1 MLSSGVETQPVPL
14 DSSMSAVVQELYADL
29 PVSVSKELHAD
40 HEPSVI
46 PDVKPAASCSPVSES
61 RAVPLELQ
69 RTRSES
75 CEETPAALDHGAE
88 PRRCGLVDSTARG
101 SLASG
106 ILDREEKTKSS
117 ELKVFRDEGDQEEV
131 VREPCEGAKEDP
143 HQHSTAAEE
152 KISPS
157 QEGLL
162 MQSSKERLCM
172 DLPEDC
178 LRSKEGIVQ
187 VTTGTLLKSTEE
199 VQGMKDSG
207 TKTNNNGHQKGNV
220 SKVLSAGCIDY
231 PEVDKIMTSGDV
243 SEISTLN
250 SLEPL
255 TNFVDPGLTEATL
268 KNKECEELKTCL
280 SWLSLLPGNSAISK
294 VDNGKEELRKSN
306 SVCEADDNHQ
316 HRSERHSSTQDHPKS
331 VRNIAIVE
339 PLEENPEVA
348 FVTSR
353 LPDPKSRTVFLEER
367 NFESDSLQKRS
378 AEKIDQSKNLASQE
392 DNEQF
397 LDSRRKTPE
406 ELFVISVRQPEE
418 DTSDHCFDDKKT
430 VDFPKENIQNNCCR
444 QGSIQTDN
452 SISSL
457 HSSFT
462 ETTGIMF
469 NKKDGEITLDSQGSL
484 TNHEDHRET
493 FANMSH
499 PGQHSEDNS
508 VSSLMLIKEPEQRT
522 TVEPKMLS
530 EKNYNKDSHTLVRTQ
545 MDLDS
550 STQLNEFL
558 IERKSL
564 VNLKPE
570 DPIRPMN
577 ELAKPENDT
586 AQLSSSLEFGFQP
599 ESGKNVQTS
608 QDNIPQSQIIAYEI
622 NELPSTKELAVNK
635 VENECVINQVS
646 LNSPDH
652 EKLPANE
659 EMPLTAS
666 KNSLQSHRPP
676 LKDGVD
682 TIADTPIMSMNT
694 EVKEIS
700 PAGDKT
706 CGASSN
712 SLTLNIE
719 LGSQEKKRGRV
730 GSGTEELHS
739 RPISGREA
747 AAGFPQ
753 DTFIVE
759 CQSVQS
765 QDLLDCH
772 CVGKNAPEEITGSV
786 CAASESSQ
794 ITPRVENSLANKY
807 ENACW
812 HGDHSPGREG
822 LMENSIHRV
831 GDTPEE
837 SDLNGKEVKDSFL
850 GDKVRNK
857 PEVGV
862 FNSEASNKTIHT
874 TSHQPSEEGL
884 EGEERDISKETVFCK
899 CDISGC
905 APQELNKS
913 VTISSPETLLN
924 QSSTIMLSSCK
935 NMNPEVLTLDQKSQ
949 DEVLDC
955 QNNQKIVYSKEEKS
969 VKETQGSDQRETTT
983 ELSRKG
989 SHSQKDLL
997 ITSLSCGSPKKG
1009 TLESVPDKK
1018 AATDGTVDVIYTDC
1032 NNKPLEGFLN
1042 IRESS
1047 VLDGGKKQDRLA
1059 LCETARGALSERGG
1073 PSAALMEVNDQDLE
1087 FPGTAFF
1094 TTESSE
1100 IKKSCGEKVC
1110 WLLKDCEKKVYLESC
1125 ASDVQSGDVQSLAD
1139 HEPNVR
1145 ILDRVNVSL
1154 NHIHHGLQVTGSSRR
1169 EKQGMT
1175 EGSSCEVNSEFDK
1188 ENTFAVSS
1196 RELTASRCQDE
1207 NSVPPG
1213 QLESIGMPLSSEENS
1228 EADFNSEETSLE
1240 SYVKPKE
1247 GRQLC
1252 EHVRVC
1258 TVGPKTEE
1266 GTLRDRS
1273 QSGEGSSIGVRVK
1286 GLLSTVETEAAGHR
1300 QETKDQRDSLDH
1312 QTAEEE
1318 AGMITREGNRGG
1330 NITNEIPQAHIK
1342 SQKML
1347 GIAREQQSQRVWGN
1361 VMQKKE
1367 EDIHPTEA
1375 PSVLEQCSSCNVLA
1389 KVQNES
1395 RLLKHGDEEVAMA
1408 KEIATE
1414 KLDQGATAVQQPAL
1428 KGPREES
1435 VHQPVK
1441 KSTELCTAP
1450 RADPQKAQDPVA
1462 AGRDEVHGAFGNT
1475 SHRKG
1480 VLPIKKQ
1487 PHRTCKKAFS
1497 QEQVNMGRKISRIR
1511 SAPFLKSS
1519 SETIPTK
1526 AHRFLSSQFASAP
1539 TQLEPEKVAS
1549 GSKVRHTPKQKVSP
1563 CHSLRSLNVKPT
1575 KDSALLRKLSIL
1587 ASKLAPASTAQQLRS
1602 QRCSSELLPV
1612 AKSCKRFRYTRL
1624 LDGFS
1629 SGTVQLNPHLAAS
1642 GWDKMPHSKP
1652 WTLYSLE
1659 TIKLN
1664 FVRLSNKM
1672 PAVLFGSEVF
1682 PASFPVKSGSRCLTE
1697 SPRTFPEHCAPARLA
1712 LRGGPCCPSPP
1723 PKWAFSFFLS
1733 HSFPGMA
1740 SFRDSPDL
1748 LSQSLAR
1755 APPQPPAPLPD
1766 CGGAAIVQT
1775 RAGCSILGL
1784 HTLLALCSPG
1794 CYRIWTK
1801 KRSFS
1806 NHMPTVQRLFMT
1818 QFTQGLKGLRSPAS
1832 IADKIFCSLPYS
1844 VGRVLSI
1851 WSQHGPSSC
1860 PFKISSLHSTHSE
1873 EQPPLSTT
1881 SSHTML
1887 PYVPLPGME
1896 ATFTT
1901 SGSQMRL
1908 ESPFPALVPKSCLVT
1923 DSTVSKLLLSTS
1935 EFQVPELDELDG
1947 VKAACPRPQSTPPEQ
1962 KEAEPEKRPKKV
1974 SQIRI
1979 RKTIPKPDPN
1989 LTPMG
1994 LPRPKRLKKK
2004 EFSLEEIY
2012 TNKNYKSPPANRC
2025 LETIFEEPKERNG
2038 TLISV
2043 SQQKRKRVL
2052 EFQDFTVPRKRRAR
2066 SKVKVA
2072 GSYTRAQKAA
2082 LQSRELDAL
2091 LIQKLMELEAFFAK
2105 EEEQE
2110 QSSGC

>member
-1 MLSSGVETQPVPL
+1 
-14 DSSMSAVVQELYADL
+14 
-29 PVSVSKELHAD
+29 
-40 HEPSVI
+40 
-46 PDVKPAASCSPVSES
+46 
-61 RAVPLELQ
+61 
-69 RTRSES
+69 
-75 CEETPAALDHGAE
+75 
-88 PRRCGLVDSTARG
+88 
-101 SLASG
+101 
-106 ILDREEKTKSS
+106 
-117 ELKVFRDEGDQEEV
+117 
-131 VREPCEGAKEDP
+131 
-143 HQHSTAAEE
+143 
-152 KISPS
+152 
-157 QEGLL
+157 
-162 MQSSKERLCM
+162 MQSSEERLCM

-178 LRSKEGIVQ
+178 QRSKEGIVQ

-207 TKTNNNGHQKGNV
+207 TKTNNNGHQNGNV

-231 PEVDKIMTSGDV
+231 PGVDKIMTSGDV

-294 VDNGKEELRKSN
+294 VDNGKEELFKSN

-316 HRSERHSSTQDHPKS
+316 HRSERHSSTQDHPENMRT
-331 VRNIAIVE
+331 VAIVE
-339 PLEENPEVA
+339 PLEENSKVA
-348 FVTSR
+348 FVTSS
-353 LPDPKSRTVFLEER
+353 LSDPKSRTVFLEKC
-367 NFESDSLQKRS
+367 NFGSDSSLKRS
-378 AEKIDQSKNLASQE
+378 AEKTDQSKNLASQE
-392 DNEQF
+392 DNNEQF
-397 LDSRRKTPE
+397 LDSRRKTPGE
-406 ELFVISVRQPEE
+406 VFLISVREPEE
-418 DTSDHCFDDKKT
+418 YTSDCCFGDKET
-430 VDFPKENIQNNCCR
+430 IDFPKENAQNNCCR
-444 QGSIQTDN
+444 QGSVQTDN
-452 SISSL
+452 SGSSL

-462 ETTGIMF
+462 ETTEIMF

-484 TNHEDHRET
+484 TNHEDHIKT

-499 PGQHSEDNS
+499 PGQDSEENI
-508 VSSLMLIKEPEQRT
+508 VSSLMLIEEPKQT
-522 TVEPKMLS
+522 TTMKPKMLS
-530 EKNYNKDSHTLVRTQ
+530 EKNYSKDSRTLVRESQ
-545 MDLDS
+545 LNLDS

-564 VNLKPE
+564 VNLVPE
-570 DPIRPMN
+570 DPIRPVN

-586 AQLSSSLEFGFQP
+586 AQLSSSPEFGFQS

-608 QDNIPQSQIIAYEI
+608 QDNIPQSQSIACEI
-622 NELPSTKELAVNK
+622 NELPSTKELVVNK
-635 VENECVINQVS
+635 IENECVINQVS
-646 LNSPDH
+646 LNSPDS

-659 EMPLTAS
+659 EIPLATS

-676 LKDGVD
+676 FKDGVD
-682 TIADTPIMSMNT
+682 TIADTQTIPMKT

-706 CGASSN
+706 YGASSN
-712 SLTLNIE
+712 SLTLNIR
-719 LGSQEKKRGRV
+719 LGSQEKKRERV

-739 RPISGREA
+739 RPLSGREA

-765 QDLLDCH
+765 QDLLNCH
-772 CVGKNAPEEITGSV
+772 CVGKNAPEEIMCSV
-786 CAASESSQ
+786 CAASGSSQ
-794 ITPRVENSLANKY
+794 ITPRVENSLADKY
-807 ENACW
+807 ENAFR
-812 HGDHSPGREG
+812 HSDHSPGREG
-822 LMENSIHRV
+822 LMESSIHRV
-831 GDTPEE
+831 GDTPKE
-837 SDLNGKEVKDSFL
+837 SDLDDKETKDSFL
-850 GDKVRNK
+850 GDKIRNK
-857 PEVGV
+857 PAAGMS
-862 FNSEASNKTIHT
+862 NSEASNKTIHT
-874 TSHQPSEEGL
+874 SSHQLSEEGL
-884 EGEERDISKETVFCK
+884 EGEERNISKETVFCK
-899 CDISGC
+899 DNMSDC
-905 APQELNKS
+905 APEEQNQS
-913 VTISSPETLLN
+913 VTIPSPGTLLN
-924 QSSTIMLSSCK
+924 QSSAIMLSSFK
-935 NMNPEVLTLDQKSQ
+935 NMNPEVPTLDQKSQ
-949 DEVLDC
+949 DEGLDY
-955 QNNQKIVYSKEEKS
+955 QNNQKIVYSNEDKS

-989 SHSQKDLL
+989 SHSQKDR
-997 ITSLSCGSPKKG
+997 IHSGSNTSLSCGSPKKG
-1009 TLESVPDKK
+1009 TLESVPDSE
-1018 AATDGTVDVIYTDC
+1018 AATDGTVDVVYTDC
-1032 NNKPLEGFLN
+1032 NDKPLEGFLS
-1042 IRESS
+1042 IIECGA
-1047 VLDGGKKQDRLA
+1047 LDGGEKQDRLT
-1059 LCETARGALSERGG
+1059 LCETSRGTLSERGG
-1073 PSAALMEVNDQDLE
+1073 PSAAVMGVKDSE
-1087 FPGTAFF
+1087 FPGVAFF
-1094 TTESSE
+1094 TVKSSE
-1100 IKKSCGEKVC
+1100 VKKSCGEKVC
-1110 WLLKDCEKKVYLESC
+1110 RLLKDCGKKVCPESC
-1125 ASDVQSGDVQSLAD
+1125 ARDVRSGDIQSVAD

-1154 NHIHHGLQVTGSSRR
+1154 NHIHHGPQVKGSSRR
-1169 EKQGMT
+1169 KKQRKI
-1175 EGSSCEVNSEFDK
+1175 EGSSHEVNSEFDK

-1196 RELTASRCQDE
+1196 RDLTASRCQDE

-1213 QLESIGMPLSSEENS
+1213 QLKSIGMPLSSEENS
-1228 EADFNSEETSLE
+1228 ETDFNCEETSLE
-1240 SYVKPKE
+1240 GYVKPKE
-1247 GRQLC
+1247 GKQLC
-1252 EHVRVC
+1252 AHVSVC
-1258 TVGPKTEE
+1258 TAVPKRED

-1273 QSGEGSSIGVRVK
+1273 QPEEGNHRGMSGK
-1286 GLLSTVETEAAGHR
+1286 GLPVTMETEATGHGK
-1300 QETKDQRDSLDH
+1300 ETEDQRDSLDQ
-1312 QTAEEE
+1312 QTAGEE
-1318 AGMITREGNRGG
+1318 AGMVTREGNRGG
-1330 NITNEIPQAHIK
+1330 NVASEIPRAHTK
-1342 SQKML
+1342 SQRVL
-1347 GIAREQQSQRVWGN
+1347 GVAREHQSQRVWDD
-1361 VMQKKE
+1361 VVQKE
-1367 EDIHPTEA
+1367 EEEEDTHPTEA
-1375 PSVLEQCSSCNVLA
+1375 PTILEQCSSSNVLA
-1389 KVQNES
+1389 EVQNES
-1395 RLLKHGDEEVAMA
+1395 LPKHGDEEVAMA
-1408 KEIATE
+1408 KEIAPA
-1414 KLDQGATAVQQPAL
+1414 KLVQGASAVQQQKL

-1435 VHQPVK
+1435 AHHAVK
-1441 KSTELCTAP
+1441 KRIELCTAP
-1450 RADPQKAQDPVA
+1450 RADPQKAQDPAA
-1462 AGRDEVHGAFGNT
+1462 AGRDKVHGAFGNT

-1480 VLPIKKQ
+1480 VLPVKKQ
-1487 PHRTCKKAFS
+1487 PHRTCKKAFG
-1497 QEQVNMGRKISRIR
+1497 QEQVNMGRKISKIR
-1511 SAPFLKSS
+1511 SAAFLKSS
-1519 SETIPTK
+1519 SESIPTK
-1526 AHRFLSSQFASAP
+1526 AHRFLSSQFASVP
-1539 TQLEPEKVAS
+1539 TPLEPEKVTS
-1549 GSKVRHTPKQKVSP
+1549 RSRVRHIPKQKVSP

-1629 SGTVQLNPHLAAS
+1629 SSTVQLNPHLAAS
-1642 GWDKMPHSKP
+1642 GWDKTPHSKP

-1664 FVRLSNKM
+1664 FVHLSNKM
-1672 PAVLFGSEVF
+1672 PAVLFGSEIF
-1682 PASFPVKSGSRCLTE
+1682 PASFPVKSGSQCLTE

-1712 LRGGPCCPSPP
+1712 LRGGPCCPPQP

-1740 SFRDSPDL
+1740 SFRDGPAL

-1755 APPQPPAPLPD
+1755 APPQPPVPLPD

-1775 RAGCSILGL
+1775 RAGCSVLGL

-1801 KRSFS
+1801 KRNFS

-1896 ATFTT
+1896 VTFNT

-1923 DSTVSKLLLSTS
+1923 DSTVSKLLLSAS

-2072 GSYTRAQKAA
+2072 GSFTRAQKAA